1 MELCSKG
8 NLQDYIKQKRR
19 DKEFLSEYEIIHI
32 IDNILRGIQKINE
45 MDMMHRDI
53 KPGNILRDN
62 ENT

>member
-32 IDNILRGIQKINE
+32 IDNILRGI
-45 MDMMHRDI
+45 
-53 KPGNILRDN
+53 
-62 ENT
+62 